1 MFEPGFRVGGSEM
14 EFDRGPG
21 GCGIP
26 PIEPIA
32 EHFDSSVHGEFFESR
47 RVEEE
52 GAWIRAEEA

>member
-1 MFEPGFRVGGSEM
+1 M